1 MTIQCSLPI
10 FPHQQWSL
18 QPGLS
23 DTWAPHPCAYP
34 KKKMKNSYTDTNTNT
49 NTHHVKPQALAIF
62 LYGFFS
68 MTLFATSQDD
78 AAVMQALKNSLN
90 PPDSLGW
97 SDPDCCRWNH
107 VTCSDDKRVT
117 RIQIGRQNLQGT
129 LPPTLQNLTQL
140 QHLELQYNNISGPL
154 PSLNG
159 LTNLQVFMASNN
171 RFSAVPGDFFAG
183 MSQLQAVEI
192 DDNPFEPW
200 EIPQSLKSA
209 SALQNFSANSANI
222 RGKVP
227 DFFGSDVFPGLTL
240 LHLAFNDLEGGLPLS
255 LSGSQIES
263 LWLNGQK
270 SENKLGGTVEVLQN
284 MTFLT
289 QVWLHSNAFTGPLLD
304 FSGLKSLEDL
314 SLRDNRFTGPVP
326 DSLVGLKSLKV
337 VNLTNNLFQGP
348 MPVFGDGVKV
358 DNDKDSN
365 SFCLPGPGDCDPR
378 VDVLLSVVKD
388 MGYPQRFGESWKGN
402 DPCVNWIGI
411 TCSDGNITVVNF
423 QKMGLTGVI
432 SPEFAKLKS
441 LQRLVLADN
450 NLTGLIPEE
459 LTTLPVLAQL
469 NVANNQLYGKVPK
482 FRSSVV
488 LTTRGNVDIGKD
500 KSSHS
505 PQDPVSPG
513 GPNVNG
519 ESGGSSGNGGKKS
532 SSHVG
537 VIVFSVVGAVFV
549 VSLIGFL
556 VFCLFRMKQKRLTR
570 VQSPNALVIHPRHSG
585 SDNESVKITVAGSS
599 VSVGGASETRT
610 VTGSEAGDIQMV
622 EAGNMVISIQVL
634 KNVTDNFSEKNIL
647 GQGGFGTVYK
657 GELHDGTRI
666 AVKRMESGAI
676 TGKGAA
682 EFKSEI
688 AVLTKVRHRHLVAL
702 LGYCLDGNEKLLVY
716 EYMPQGTLSKHLFN
730 WPEEGLEPLEW
741 NRRLTIALDVARGV
755 EYLHGLAHQSFIH
768 RDLKP
773 SNILLGDDMRAKV
786 ADFGLVR
793 LAPEGKASIETR
805 IAGTFGYLAPEYA
818 VTGRVTTKV
827 DVFSFGVILME
838 LMTGRRALD
847 ETQPEDS
854 MHLVT
859 WFRRMSINKDSFRKA
874 IDPTIEL
881 NEETLASIHTV
892 AELAGH
898 CCAREPYQRPDM
910 GHAVNVLSSLV
921 ELWKPSDQSSEDIYG
936 IDLDMSLPQ
945 ALKKWQAYEGRS
957 QMESSSSS
965 SLLPSLDNTQTS
977 IPTRPYGFAE
987 SFTSADGR

>member
-1 MTIQCSLPI
+1 M
-10 FPHQQWSL
+10 
-18 QPGLS
+18 
-23 DTWAPHPCAYP
+23 
-34 KKKMKNSYTDTNTNT
+34 KMKMKMKKNKSS
-49 NTHHVKPQALAIF
+49 THLIAI
-62 LYGFFS
+62 LLVTMTVFS
-68 MTLFATSQDD
+68 SSQDD
-78 AAVMQALKNSLN
+78 ASVMLDLKNSLN
-90 PPDSLGW
+90 PPGW
-97 SDPDCCRWNH
+97 SDPDPCKWDH
-107 VTCSDDKRVT
+107 VGCSDDKRVT

-129 LPPTLQNLTQL
+129 LPSTLRNLTQL

-154 PSLNG
+154 PSLSG
-159 LTNLQVFMASNN
+159 LTNLRVFMASSN
-171 RFSAVPGDFFAG
+171 RLSAVPADFFDG

-192 DDNPFEPW
+192 DDNPFQPW
-200 EIPQSLKSA
+200 EIPQSLRNA
-209 SALQNFSANSANI
+209 SGLQNFSANSANV
-222 RGKVP
+222 RGAVP
-227 DFFGSDVFPGLTL
+227 DFFSSDVFPGLTL
-240 LHLAFNDLEGGLPLS
+240 LHLAFNNLEGGLPLS
-255 LSGSQIES
+255 FSTSQIQS

-270 SENKLGGTVEVLQN
+270 SVNKLGGSVEVLQN
-284 MTFLT
+284 MTLLT
-289 QVWLHSNAFTGPLLD
+289 EVWLHSNAFTGPLPD
-304 FSGLKSLEDL
+304 FSALKSLRVL

-326 DSLVGLKSLKV
+326 GSLVGLKSLKV
-337 VNLTNNLFQGP
+337 LNLTNNLFQGP
-348 MPVFGDGVKV
+348 MPVFGDGVEV
-358 DNDKDSN
+358 DNGKDSN

-378 VDVLLSVVKD
+378 VEVLLSVVGA
-388 MGYPQRFGESWKGN
+388 MGYPQRFAESWKGN
-402 DPCVNWIGI
+402 DPCVDWIGI
-411 TCSDGNITVVNF
+411 TCSGGNITVVNF
-423 QKMGLTGVI
+423 QKMGLSGVI
-432 SPEFAKLKS
+432 SPEFAKIKS
-441 LQRLVLADN
+441 LQRIVLADN
-450 NLTGLIPEE
+450 NLTGSIPEE
-459 LTTLPVLAQL
+459 LATLPVLSQL
-469 NVANNQLYGKVPK
+469 NVANNRIYGKLPS
-482 FRSSVV
+482 FRSNVAVS
-488 LTTRGNVDIGKD
+488 TSGNVDIGKD
-500 KSSHS
+500 KSSES
-505 PQDPVSPG
+505 PQGPVSTTVNNAKG
-513 GPNVNG
+513 GNG
-519 ESGGSSGNGGKKS
+519 GGSGYGGKKS

-537 VIVFSVVGAVFV
+537 VIVFSVIGAVFV
-549 VSLIGFL
+549 VSMIGFL
-556 VFCLFRMKQKRLTR
+556 VFCLFRMKQKQLSR

-610 VTGSEAGDIQMV
+610 IPGSEAGDIQMV

-634 KNVTDNFSEKNIL
+634 KNVTNNFSENNIL

-676 TGKGAA
+676 TGKGVV
-682 EFKSEI
+682 EFQSEI

-716 EYMPQGTLSKHLFN
+716 EYMPQGTLSRHLFN

-838 LMTGRRALD
+838 LISGRKALD
-847 ETQPEDS
+847 ETQPEES

-898 CCAREPYQRPDM
+898 CSAREPYQRPDM

-921 ELWKPSDQSSEDIYG
+921 ELWKPSDQNSEDIYG

-977 IPTRPYGFAE
+977 IPTRPYGFAD
-987 SFTSADGR
+987 SFTSADGRTSADKLGKRFSGED